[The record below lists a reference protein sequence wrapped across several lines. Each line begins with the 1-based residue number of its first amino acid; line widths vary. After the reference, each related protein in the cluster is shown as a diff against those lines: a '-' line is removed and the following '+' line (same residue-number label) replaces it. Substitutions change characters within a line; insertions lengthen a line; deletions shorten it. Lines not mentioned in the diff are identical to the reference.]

1 MYWFAEVHSAVLPF
15 TYAVSM
21 QALGFAPG
29 RLFPFTTYSVD
40 WSRLSET
47 AVGYHAVGISPVSCA
62 AKAPPAAESTPVV
75 REITATEFVFAF
87 VTYSVRSL
95 EEMAR
100 LFGLAPRSFSGL
112 EKRSPAQWSE
122 SRPGRGWIVCRSW
135 QRNPHCRVLQTAG
148 SAHCSESACS
158 AGRAGEFFR

>member
-112 EKRSPAQWSE
+112 EKTLSGAMVWISPRTRSD
-122 SRPGRGWIVCRSW
+122 
-135 QRNPHCRVLQTAG
+135 RVSIMAT
-148 SAHCSESACS
+148 ESALSS
-158 AGRAGEFFR
+158 ATNRRVCALFRISLFG